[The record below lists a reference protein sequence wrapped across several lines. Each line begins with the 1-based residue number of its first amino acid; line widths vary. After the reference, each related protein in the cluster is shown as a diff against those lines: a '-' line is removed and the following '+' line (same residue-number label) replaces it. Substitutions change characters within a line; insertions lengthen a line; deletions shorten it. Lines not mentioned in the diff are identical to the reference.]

1 MVVEPSAAR
10 RRLVMEGAVSGRG
23 RLMAHG
29 RVRLDAG
36 KLRRLR
42 LRRGLTVD
50 GLAALT
56 GGRVPARQLW
66 EYEAGRRRCDPARY
80 AQLCRALGVAP
91 PELSE
96 VGIAEAA
103 LSDLRHWAGLT
114 ADQAAGLLGV
124 SSWSLLRAE
133 REGRLP
139 QGVGR
144 GAFVVAAARAYMCS
158 TRLVEVALRRAE
170 SRTTTRN

>member
-1 MVVEPSAAR
+1 M
-10 RRLVMEGAVSGRG
+10 
-23 RLMAHG
+23 
-29 RVRLDAG
+29 RLDAG

-42 LRRGLTVD
+42 LSRGLTVD

-56 GGRVPARQLW
+56 GGRVPARQLL

-114 ADQAAGLLGV
+114 ADRAAELLGL
-124 SSWSLLRAE
+124 SSWSLLRVE

-139 QGVGR
+139 RGVGR
-144 GAFVVAAARAYMCS
+144 VAFVVAAARVYGYPAR
-158 TRLVEVALRRAE
+158 TLKEALRRAE
-170 SRTTTRN
+170 SRTTARI